1 MTINGKKIDGE
12 HIIRLLDISDRDKSA
27 LLKLLPYDVELM
39 EVIDYYLDHNAPMKE
54 ALGITESKVVNRFP
68 VRRVI

>member
-39 EVIDYYLDHNAPMKE
+39 EVIDYYLDHNVPMKE
-54 ALGITESKVVNRFP
+54 ALGITERNVVNRFP

>member
-12 HIIRLLDISDRDKSA
+12 HIIRLLDISNRDKSA

-39 EVIDYYLDHNAPMKE
+39 EVIDYYLDHNVPMKE
-54 ALGITESKVVNRFP
+54 ALGITERNVVNRFP

>member
-1 MTINGKKIDGE
+1 MTINSKKVNSKD
-12 HIIRLLDISDRDKSA
+12 IIRLLDISDRDKSA

-39 EVIDYYLDHNAPMKE
+39 DVIDYYLNSNVPMKE
-54 ALGITESKVVNRFP
+54 TRGVLENHIVNRYP

>member
-1 MTINGKKIDGE
+1 MTINSKKVEGKD
-12 HIIRLLDISDRDKSA
+12 IIRLLDISDRDKSA

-39 EVIDYYLDHNAPMKE
+39 DVIDYYLNSNVPMKE
-54 ALGITESKVVNRFP
+54 TRGVLENHIVNRYP

>member
-54 ALGITESKVVNRFP
+54 ALGITERNVVNRFP

>member
-1 MTINGKKIDGE
+1 MTINDKKVDGKD
-12 HIIRLLDISDRDKSA
+12 IIRLLNISDRDKSA

-39 EVIDYYLDHNAPMKE
+39 EVVDYYLNNNVPMKE
-54 ALGITESKVVNRFP
+54 TRGVLENHIVNRYP